1 MGLFF
6 HKKKEKV
13 QEAVSGADANNNVAH
28 ITMDEINAFKS
39 SAENKSKIPDVL
51 NWLFKDKDGIGD
63 VSREQVKQNLLA
75 GIDNPTTEGKHAKE
89 VITLLIPDVDL
100 NSDDDDY
107 EEDLEDGECVVENT
121 LDVSDKVK
129 KFIDA
134 TYEESF
140 DDFDGEESIESTQ
153 DYKESLTAE
162 EDRLSEEKCEKHLEK
177 MDNLESV
184 LENARL
190 ADKEYLVK
198 TMQERN
204 WPLDWVIQ
212 DYLNYLSNLNADL
225 KDIIDENR
233 GEFVEYLTSLV
244 NG

>member
-1 MGLFF
+1 MGIFF

-13 QEAVSGADANNNVAH
+13 QKSASEVSVNNNVSH

-51 NWLFKDKDGIGD
+51 NWLFKDKDEAFG
-63 VSREQVKQNLLA
+63 VTREQVKQNLLES
-75 GIDNPTTEGKHAKE
+75 IENPSTEGKRPKE

-100 NSDDDDY
+100 NSDDDEY
-107 EEDLEDGECVVENT
+107 EEDLEDSECIIENM
-121 LDVSDKVK
+121 LDASDKVK
-129 KFIDA
+129 RFIDA

-140 DDFDGEESIESTQ
+140 DDNIGAGNEESVQEDEGGLT
-153 DYKESLTAE
+153 DKEE
-162 EDRLSEEKCEKHLEK
+162 RLSEEKCEKNLEK
-177 MDNLESV
+177 IENVERV
-184 LENARL
+184 LDNARL
-190 ADKEYLVK
+190 ADKEYLIK

-225 KDIIDENR
+225 KDIVDENR